1 MLGLEHTCKFTAI
14 HVKNTCKYICFL
26 HEYLASFLKQDGV
39 NFGKNRLSVVSCRT
53 ALIGRQSYVVRFI
66 FLGFDWFQLLLLPT
80 LLSLHDGNI
89 STACMHS
96 RYKNYA
102 AIRTAPSSFRGE
114 FPNDLEQ
121 MGTDLFQTHKRR
133 WTVN

>member
-1 MLGLEHTCKFTAI
+1 MTSKMLGLEDTCKFTAI

-39 NFGKNRLSVVSCRT
+39 NFGKNWLSVVRCP
-53 ALIGRQSYVVRFI
+53 FI
-66 FLGFDWFQLLLLPT
+66 FLGFDWFQLLLLLT
-80 LLSLHDGNI
+80 LLRLHDGNI

-102 AIRTAPSSFRGE
+102 AIRTPLSSFCGE

-121 MGTDLFQTHKRR
+121 MVTDLFQTHKRR